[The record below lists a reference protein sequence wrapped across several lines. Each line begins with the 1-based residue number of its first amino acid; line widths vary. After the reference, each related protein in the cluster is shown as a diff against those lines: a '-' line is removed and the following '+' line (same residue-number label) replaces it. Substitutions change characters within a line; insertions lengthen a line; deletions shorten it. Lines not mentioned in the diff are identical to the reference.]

1 MPILEKKKELTFYDP
16 AGPVKEM
23 AILQQG
29 PRHIR
34 TQNTTVYTDK
44 SNNKTHTLMIKLA
57 MYSNICLAFKLF
69 PDLSCSNDYG
79 VTCKF
84 AQATPS
90 SRPLVRDVTL
100 AEMNKS

>member
-1 MPILEKKKELTFYDP
+1 
-16 AGPVKEM
+16 
-23 AILQQG
+23 
-29 PRHIR
+29 
-34 TQNTTVYTDK
+34 
-44 SNNKTHTLMIKLA
+44 MIKLA

-90 SRPLVRDVTL
+90 SPPLVRDVTL